1 MKNEIIPYD
10 LINKLLPGVANR
22 QHVIDRLGK
31 PEVVSLG
38 QDYRVIYKY
47 PTEGIEVVIRLG
59 RKTTLSIVKA
69 LLIVYPFKESCK
81 KILNVGMPF
90 SQAKMICDTHY
101 ELEIDTG
108 NSRIYSLGDPKL
120 NLQIWKKKGLLEKI
134 EFFQ

>member
-22 QHVIDRLGK
+22 QHVVDRLGK
-31 PEVVSLG
+31 PEVVSFG
-38 QDYRVIYKY
+38 NDYKVVYKY
-47 PTEGIEVVIRLG
+47 PTEGIEVIIKLG

-69 LLIVYPFKESCK
+69 LVIVYPFKESDK
-81 KILNVGMPF
+81 KTLDVGMPF
-90 SQAKMICDTHY
+90 SQAKSICDTQY
-101 ELEIDTG
+101 ELEIDTD

-120 NLQIWKKKGLLEKI
+120 NLQIWKKEDVLEKI